1 MPVSQ
6 LHSMVSTGAQER
18 DPHELPSS
26 PTEDTTPDPIW
37 QHWPSVCDMVERH

>member
-18 DPHELPSS
+18 NLNELP
-26 PTEDTTPDPIW
+26 PTEDLTPEPTLG
-37 QHWPSVCDMVERH
+37 H

>member
-18 DPHELPSS
+18 NPHELPSFS
-26 PTEDTTPDPIW
+26 SGGPDPRA
-37 QHWPSVCDMVERH
+37 HFAALAFHV